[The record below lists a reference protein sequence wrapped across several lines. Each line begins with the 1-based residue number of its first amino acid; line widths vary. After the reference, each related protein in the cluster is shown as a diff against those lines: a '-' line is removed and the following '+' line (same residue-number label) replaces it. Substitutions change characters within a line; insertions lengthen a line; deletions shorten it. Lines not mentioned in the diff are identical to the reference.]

1 MAHIDTIT
9 GLDRKHRRHFKK
21 VFNKLND
28 EFFIRESLLEALQ
41 VAPCIIEGPCN
52 SWVFVGVHSE
62 KPDSISLSKLLKFN
76 ESMLT
81 LGLKPIQYLAVVDNM
96 IVEEEITFQIDG
108 SLQVNSSFSDYVQII
123 ENKTFIERGEKLIH
137 AALTEF
143 TIDSH
148 SRIKRTFFPESV
160 IPAQCSTRR
169 GKASVDNTA
178 KLLPFFLDYDQELAT
193 RLDMVESVD
202 SEEED
207 QEDISVRLING
218 VAGSGKTLILIN
230 RAALYCKKYPEK
242 KVLLAIH
249 NKPVT
254 EDIKYRF
261 ETWLKGKPDNLEIA
275 TFHSFALKQYRKSYQ
290 RVTPVFGDAHMKEE
304 KKTVLSDKNE
314 AYTQLSLTDEQ
325 IWSELEYINDYL
337 IKDKE
342 EYLEFDRQGRGFA
355 LQKSQREHIWQLY
368 IDFSAQLSSVKKYLP
383 SLYIK
388 EVALSDKPLE
398 QFDHILLD
406 EAQFFA
412 PSWLQLIK
420 RSLTPGGQLFI
431 CADPNQGFLKSRLSW
446 KSVGL
451 NVRGRT
457 KRLNHSY
464 RTTYEIMVAANALL
478 DDLEGN
484 PEDYVKPDYEKM
496 ARGHKPQIIYS
507 RNAQDEKKRFLNELA
522 VLVQSGTV
530 ALHQIMVLCSPE
542 YNPWALKQDIEKRI
556 GSNKVINYNNSKEL
570 ADNVGSK
577 IRLLNIN
584 SCTGMESGTVFVLG
598 CGQIINQPKNL
609 ELSDSEREEV
619 LQESMRKLYVAMTRA
634 GQKLVVFSTEE
645 FPVSVEKHI
654 EITGKVA
661 QV

>member
-1 MAHIDTIT
+1 M
-9 GLDRKHRRHFKK
+9 
-21 VFNKLND
+21 
-28 EFFIRESLLEALQ
+28 
-41 VAPCIIEGPCN
+41 
-52 SWVFVGVHSE
+52 
-62 KPDSISLSKLLKFN
+62 
-76 ESMLT
+76 
-81 LGLKPIQYLAVVDNM
+81 
-96 IVEEEITFQIDG
+96 
-108 SLQVNSSFSDYVQII
+108 
-123 ENKTFIERGEKLIH
+123 
-137 AALTEF
+137 
-143 TIDSH
+143 
-148 SRIKRTFFPESV
+148 
-160 IPAQCSTRR
+160 
-169 GKASVDNTA
+169 
-178 KLLPFFLDYDQELAT
+178 
-193 RLDMVESVD
+193 
-202 SEEED
+202 
-207 QEDISVRLING
+207 
-218 VAGSGKTLILIN
+218 
-230 RAALYCKKYPEK
+230 
-242 KVLLAIH
+242 
-249 NKPVT
+249 T

-261 ETWLKGKPDNLEIA
+261 ETWLKGIPDNLEIA
-275 TFHSFALKQYRKSYQ
+275 TFHSFALKQYSKSYQ
-290 RVTPVFGDAHMKEE
+290 RVTPVFGDVHMKEE

-478 DDLEGN
+478 DDLEGS

-496 ARGHKPQIIYS
+496 SRGLKPQILYS
-507 RNAQDEKKRFLNELA
+507 RNVQDEKK
-522 VLVQSGTV
+522 
-530 ALHQIMVLCSPE
+530 
-542 YNPWALKQDIEKRI
+542 
-556 GSNKVINYNNSKEL
+556 
-570 ADNVGSK
+570 
-577 IRLLNIN
+577 
-584 SCTGMESGTVFVLG
+584 
-598 CGQIINQPKNL
+598 
-609 ELSDSEREEV
+609 DS
-619 LQESMRKLYVAMTRA
+619 
-634 GQKLVVFSTEE
+634 
-645 FPVSVEKHI
+645 
-654 EITGKVA
+654 
-661 QV
+661 

>member
-1 MAHIDTIT
+1 MAYLDTIT

-21 VFNKLND
+21 VFNKLSD
-28 EFFIRESLLEALQ
+28 EFFIRESLLDELQ
-41 VAPCIIEGPCN
+41 VAPCIVEGPCN
-52 SWVFVGVHSE
+52 SWVFVGVHPE
-62 KPDSISLSKLLKFN
+62 APDSEVLSKLLKFN
-76 ESMLT
+76 NSMLD
-81 LGLKPIQYLAVVDNM
+81 LGLRPIQYLAVIDS
-96 IVEEEITFQIDG
+96 ITAVEESTFQVDS
-108 SLQVNSSFSDYVQII
+108 SLPDYVHLT
-123 ENKTFIERGEKLIH
+123 ENKTFIERGEQLIN

-148 SRIKRTFFPESV
+148 SRIKLTFFPESA
-160 IPAQCSTRR
+160 IPAACSTRR

-193 RLDMVESVD
+193 RLDMVQSVD
-202 SEEED
+202 AEEED

-261 ETWLKGKPDNLEIA
+261 KTWLKGKPDNLEIT
-275 TFHSFALKQYRKSYQ
+275 TFHSFALKQYSKSYQ
-290 RVTPVFGDAHMKEE
+290 RVTPVFGDANMKEE
-304 KKTVLSDKNE
+304 KKAVLSDKNE

-368 IDFSAQLSSVKKYLP
+368 VDFSAQLSSVRKYLP

-478 DDLEGN
+478 DDLEGS

-507 RNAQDEKKRFLNELA
+507 RNAQDEKKRFLNELS

-598 CGQIINQPKNL
+598 CGHIINQPKNL
-609 ELSDSEREEV
+609 ELSYSEREEV

-645 FPVSVEKHI
+645 FPASVEKH
-654 EITGKVA
+654 VA
-661 QV
+661 IMGEVT

>member
-1 MAHIDTIT
+1 MAHIDTVT
-9 GLDRKHRRHFKK
+9 GLDRKYRRHFKK
-21 VFNKLND
+21 VFGKLND
-28 EFFIRESLLEALQ
+28 EFFIRESLLDSLQ
-41 VAPCIIEGPCN
+41 VAPCIVEGPCN
-52 SWVFVGVHSE
+52 SWVFVGVHLE
-62 KPDSISLSKLLKFN
+62 VPDSIALAKLLNFN
-76 ESMLT
+76 SSMLK
-81 LGLKPIQYLAVVDNM
+81 LGLKPIQYIAVVDNNH
-96 IVEEEITFQIDG
+96 FQRDS
-108 SLQVNSSFSDYVQII
+108 SLPDYVHLT
-123 ENKTFIERGEKLIH
+123 ENKTFIERGEQLIQTL
-137 AALTEF
+137 LTEF
-143 TIDSH
+143 TIEQH
-148 SRIKRTFFPESV
+148 TRIKRTFFPESV

-169 GKASVDNTA
+169 GRTSVDNTA

-202 SEEED
+202 AEEEG

-254 EDIKYRF
+254 EDVKYRF
-261 ETWLKGKPDNLEIA
+261 EAWLKGKPDNLDII
-275 TFHSFALKQYRKSYQ
+275 TFHAFALRQYSKSYQ
-290 RVTPVFGDAHMKEE
+290 RVTPVFGDANLKEE
-304 KKTVLSDKNE
+304 MKIVLNDKNE
-314 AYTQLSLTDEQ
+314 AYTQLSLTNEQ

-342 EYLEFDRQGRGFA
+342 KYMEFDRQGRGFA

-368 IDFSAQLSSVKKYLP
+368 IEFSELLSSVNKYLP

-457 KRLNHSY
+457 KRLTHSY
-464 RTTYEIMVAANALL
+464 RTTYEIMVAANSLL
-478 DDLEGN
+478 DGLEGN
-484 PEDYVKPDYEKM
+484 PEDYVKPDYKKM
-496 ARGHKPQIIYS
+496 ARGHKPHVIYS
-507 RNAQDEKKRFLNELA
+507 KNSQDEKKRFLNELA
-522 VLVQSGTV
+522 ALVQSDTV

-542 YNPWALKQDIEKRI
+542 YKPWKLKQDIEKRL

-570 ADNVGSK
+570 AANVGSK

-584 SCTGMESGTVFVLG
+584 SCTGMESGTVFVVG
-598 CGQIINQPKNL
+598 SGHIINQPKNI

-634 GQKLVVFSTEE
+634 GQKLIVFSTEE
-645 FPVSVEKHI
+645 FPASVEKHVVI
-654 EITGKVA
+654 MGEVA
-661 QV
+661 QI

>member
-1 MAHIDTIT
+1 MAYLDTIT
-9 GLDRKHRRHFKK
+9 GLDRRYRRHFKK
-21 VFNKLND
+21 VFNKLSD
-28 EFFIRESLLEALQ
+28 EFFIRESLLDELQ
-41 VAPCIIEGPCN
+41 VAPCIVEGPCN
-52 SWVFVGVHSE
+52 SWVFVGVHPE
-62 KPDSISLSKLLKFN
+62 APDREVLSKLLKFN
-76 ESMLT
+76 SSMLG
-81 LGLKPIQYLAVVDNM
+81 LGLKPIQYLAVIDSITV
-96 IVEEEITFQIDG
+96 VEKSTFQVDS
-108 SLQVNSSFSDYVQII
+108 SLPDYVHLTDS
-123 ENKTFIERGEKLIH
+123 KTFIERGEQLIN

-148 SRIKRTFFPESV
+148 SRIKLTFFPESV
-160 IPAQCSTRR
+160 IPAPCSTRR

-193 RLDMVESVD
+193 RLDMVQSVD
-202 SEEED
+202 AEEEG

-261 ETWLKGKPDNLEIA
+261 KTWLKGKPDNLEIT
-275 TFHSFALKQYRKSYQ
+275 TFHSFALKQYSKSYH
-290 RVTPVFGDAHMKEE
+290 RVTPVFGDANITEE
-304 KKTVLSDKNE
+304 KKAVLSDKNE

-337 IKDKE
+337 IKDKD

-368 IDFSAQLSSVKKYLP
+368 IDFSARLSSVKKYLP

-388 EVALSDKPLE
+388 EVALSEKPLE
-398 QFDHILLD
+398 QFEHILLD

-478 DDLEGN
+478 DDLEGS

-496 ARGHKPQIIYS
+496 ARGHKPQVIYS
-507 RNAQDEKKRFLNELA
+507 RNAQDEKKRFLNELV

-542 YNPWALKQDIEKRI
+542 YKPWALKQDIEKRI
-556 GSNKVINYNNSKEL
+556 GPNKVINYNNSKEL

-645 FPVSVEKHI
+645 FPASVEKHVVI
-654 EITGKVA
+654 MGEVT
-661 QV
+661 

>member
-1 MAHIDTIT
+1 MSYIDTIT
-9 GLDRKHRRHFKK
+9 GLDRKYRRHFKK
-21 VFNKLND
+21 VFNKLNN
-28 EFFIRESLLEALQ
+28 EFFIRESLLDTLK

-52 SWVFVGVHSE
+52 SWVFVGVHPSGPE
-62 KPDSISLSKLLKFN
+62 YVELIKLFN
-76 ESMLT
+76 FNSSMMKK
-81 LGLKPIQYLAVVDNM
+81 GLKPIQYIAVVDNNLQ
-96 IVEEEITFQIDG
+96 FDS
-108 SLQVNSSFSDYVQII
+108 SLPDYVHLI
-123 ENKTFIERGEKLIH
+123 ENKTFIECGDQLIQTR
-137 AALTEF
+137 LTEF
-143 TIDSH
+143 TIEDH
-148 SRIKRTFFPESV
+148 VRIKRTFFPESV
-160 IPAQCSTRR
+160 IPAQCSTRSE
-169 GKASVDNTA
+169 KALVDNTA

-202 SEEED
+202 AEEEGR
-207 QEDISVRLING
+207 EDISVRLING

-254 EDIKYRF
+254 EDIKHRF
-261 ETWLKGKPDNLEIA
+261 DTWLKGKPDNLDIL
-275 TFHSFALKQYRKSYQ
+275 TFHAFALRQYKENYQ
-290 RVTPVFGDAHMKEE
+290 NVTPVFGNVHIKEE
-304 KKTVLSDKNE
+304 KNIILNDRNE
-314 AYTQLSLTDEQ
+314 AYTQLSLTDDQ

-355 LQKSQREHIWQLY
+355 LQKNQREHIWKIYLE
-368 IDFSAQLSSVKKYLP
+368 FSKNLSLVNKYLP

-388 EVALSDKPLE
+388 EVALSDKPIE

-478 DDLEGN
+478 DGLEGN

-496 ARGHKPQIIYS
+496 ARGYKPQLIYS
-507 RNAQDEKKRFLNELA
+507 RSIPDEKKRFLNELA
-522 VLVQSGTV
+522 VLVQSNTV

-542 YNPWALKQDIEKRI
+542 YNLWELKQDIENFI
-556 GSNKVINYNNSKEL
+556 GLNTVINYNNPKEL
-570 ADNVGSK
+570 ALNIGSK
-577 IRLLNIN
+577 IKLLSIN
-584 SCTGMESGTVFVLG
+584 SCTGMESGSVFVLG
-598 CGQIINQPKNL
+598 AGHIINQPKNL
-609 ELSDSEREEV
+609 QLSESEKEEA

-645 FPVSVEKHI
+645 FPASVEKYI
-654 EITGKVA
+654 VIMGEVSQI
-661 QV
+661 

>member
-1 MAHIDTIT
+1 MAYLDTIT

-21 VFNKLND
+21 VFNKLSD
-28 EFFIRESLLEALQ
+28 EFFIRESLLDELQ
-41 VAPCIIEGPCN
+41 VAPCIVEGPCN
-52 SWVFVGVHSE
+52 SWVFVGVHPE
-62 KPDSISLSKLLKFN
+62 APDSEVLSKLLKFN
-76 ESMLT
+76 NSMLD
-81 LGLKPIQYLAVVDNM
+81 LGLRPIQYLAVIDS
-96 IVEEEITFQIDG
+96 ITAVEESTFQVDS
-108 SLQVNSSFSDYVQII
+108 SLPDYVHLT
-123 ENKTFIERGEKLIH
+123 ENKTFIERGEQLIN

-148 SRIKRTFFPESV
+148 SRIKLTFFPESA
-160 IPAQCSTRR
+160 IPAACSTRR

-193 RLDMVESVD
+193 RLDMVQSVD
-202 SEEED
+202 AEEED

-230 RAALYCKKYPEK
+230 RATLYCKKYPEK

-261 ETWLKGKPDNLEIA
+261 KTWLKGKPDNLEIT
-275 TFHSFALKQYRKSYQ
+275 TFHSFALKQYSKSYQ
-290 RVTPVFGDAHMKEE
+290 RVTPVFGDANMKEE
-304 KKTVLSDKNE
+304 KKAVLSDKNE

-368 IDFSAQLSSVKKYLP
+368 VDFSAQLSSVRKYLP

-478 DDLEGN
+478 DDLEGS

-507 RNAQDEKKRFLNELA
+507 RNAQDEKKRFLNELS

-598 CGQIINQPKNL
+598 CGHIINQPKNL
-609 ELSDSEREEV
+609 ELSYSEREEV

-645 FPVSVEKHI
+645 FPASVEKH
-654 EITGKVA
+654 VA
-661 QV
+661 IMGEVT